1 MANPNNQRSKNLQR
15 KRRRRILLLILV
27 PMILIVSAVTS
38 YGAYLFNK
46 AASAAESSQQVL
58 ERGEKSEKREQ
69 PVNPKHD
76 NISILFMGVDDS
88 EKRDMGSMTRT
99 DALILATLNEDQKS
113 VKMVSIPRDSLVYIP
128 SMGKED
134 KITHAH
140 YNGDQSTI
148 DTVEELFDVPVDYY
162 VKMNFD
168 AFIDVVDALNGI
180 HVDVPITFSEMDS
193 KDRKGAITLEEGY
206 QLLDGEQ
213 SLALARTRKIDNDI
227 ERGKRQQ
234 LVLSA
239 IINRA
244 ASVSSLSK
252 YGSVIDALG
261 DNITTNFQFGE
272 LIALHDYATSGQKLQ
287 IESFH
292 LEGEDL
298 WTPTY
303 YYGVNQ
309 ENLTELSGIL
319 KNHLELTTLGERN
332 DSNLVESTTV
342 DEGLENDY

>member
-1 MANPNNQRSKNLQR
+1 MANQNNNRSDHLQR
-15 KRRRRILLLILV
+15 KRRRKMILLWIFV
-27 PMILIVSAVTS
+27 PMLLIGSAVAS

-46 AASAAESSQQVL
+46 AASAAEGSQQVL
-58 ERGEKSEKREQ
+58 ERGVKSEKREK

-128 SMGKED
+128 STGEED
-134 KITHAH
+134 KIAHAH

-148 DTVEELFDVPVDYY
+148 ETVEELFDVPVDYF

-168 AFIDVVDALNGI
+168 AFIDVVDALEGI
-180 HVDVPITFSEMDS
+180 YVDVPITFSEMDS

-244 ASVSSLSK
+244 SSVSSLSK

-309 ENLTELSGIL
+309 ENLAELSETL
-319 KNHLELTTLGERN
+319 KSHLELTTLGERN
-332 DSNLVESTTV
+332 DSKIVESTSDDMTI
-342 DEGLENDY
+342 E